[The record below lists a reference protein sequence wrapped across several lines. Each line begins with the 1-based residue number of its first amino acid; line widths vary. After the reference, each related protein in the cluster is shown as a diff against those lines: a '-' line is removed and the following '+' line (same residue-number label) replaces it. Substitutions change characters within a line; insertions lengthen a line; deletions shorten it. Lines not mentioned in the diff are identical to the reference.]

1 MRPFVLHKFVKR
13 SPFESPSRDYL
24 PQRCRSRNPVHP
36 RLNRI
41 VTRRVNNRMHRLLR
55 ETRSSDARF
64 EYSGNLDEQPFARQI
79 ARISR
84 GS

>member
-1 MRPFVLHKFVKR
+1 
-13 SPFESPSRDYL
+13 
-24 PQRCRSRNPVHP
+24 VHP